1 MKRLACFAALSLALL
16 SSFAL
21 ADNLSDINIPYEKF
35 VLPNGLTVIVH
46 EDHKA
51 PIVAVNVWYH
61 VGSKDERPGRTG
73 FAHLFEHLMFNG
85 SENFNDEFFRPLEPA
100 GATKM
105 NGTTWFDRTNY
116 YENVPVSALDLALWL
131 ESDRMGH
138 LVGAIDQKKLDEQR
152 GVVQNEKRQGEN
164 QPYGHVDELITRST
178 YPVGHPYSWDTI
190 GSMEDLNAASLDD
203 VKEWFRT
210 YYGAANATLVLA
222 GDITPADAKA
232 KVEKFFG
239 DIPSGPTI
247 QRQQQWVA
255 KMAGEKRA
263 MLQDNVPLA
272 RIYKT
277 WNIPGST
284 TRDFTMLD
292 VASDILAS
300 GKNSRLYKRLVYK
313 DQIAQSVTAGV
324 GPFEIGSQFQ
334 VTVTVKPGG
343 DVHQVEKVLDEEMA
357 AFLNKGPTAAELE
370 RVKTA
375 AYASFVRGLE
385 RIDGSGGKSYLLA
398 ESQVFGGSPDFYKT
412 RLKWAQDATPKD
424 IQAAAKAWL
433 SDGVFV
439 LNVQPTPEYKVAAT
453 GADRSKLPAVGTPPE
468 LKLPPL
474 QRFTLSNGL
483 KVALAE
489 RHNAPVVDMT
499 LIIDAGY
506 AADSLAAP
514 GTARLALNMLD
525 EGTKKRSSLEIAERA
540 EMLGARLGAGSSLDT
555 SFISLNA
562 ITNKLPDSM
571 ELFSDVLLNAT
582 FPQADF
588 DRLKAQSLAAIQQE
602 KSQPQGIAMRLFPS
616 LVYGKGHAYSN
627 PFSGSGDTDTVSK
640 LTRADLQTFVN
651 RWVRPDNA
659 TLLIVGDA
667 TPDSMKPLLEKYLAA
682 WKAPSEAMPKKNLAT
697 VTAQAKPRVFLVN
710 RTGAEQSLIL
720 AGYAG
725 PPRSDPD
732 YVSIETLN
740 TVLGGGFVSRL
751 NMNLREDKHW
761 AYGAG
766 SGLSAAEGQGP
777 FIVRAPVQTDKTS
790 ESVQEIVK
798 ELQGIRGPKPPSTEE
813 IKFAIDSLTLQL
825 PGSNETSGEV
835 AGSYA
840 DIITYGL
847 KDSYWNDFVGEV
859 KAMTPAKLTSAAQK
873 LVRPD
878 ALTWVIV
885 GDLSKIEAGIRKLN
899 LGDVK
904 VLDADG
910 NVVR

>member
-1 MKRLACFAALSLALL
+1 M
-16 SSFAL
+16 
-21 ADNLSDINIPYEKF
+21 
-35 VLPNGLTVIVH
+35 V
-46 EDHKA
+46 
-51 PIVAVNVWYH
+51 
-61 VGSKDERPGRTG
+61 
-73 FAHLFEHLMFNG
+73 
-85 SENFNDEFFRPLEPA
+85 
-100 GATKM
+100 
-105 NGTTWFDRTNY
+105 
-116 YENVPVSALDLALWL
+116 
-131 ESDRMGH
+131 
-138 LVGAIDQKKLDEQR
+138 
-152 GVVQNEKRQGEN
+152 
-164 QPYGHVDELITRST
+164 
-178 YPVGHPYSWDTI
+178 
-190 GSMEDLNAASLDD
+190 
-203 VKEWFRT
+203 
-210 YYGAANATLVLA
+210 
-222 GDITPADAKA
+222 
-232 KVEKFFG
+232 
-239 DIPSGPTI
+239 
-247 QRQQQWVA
+247 
-255 KMAGEKRA
+255 GEKRA
-263 MLQDNVPLA
+263 MIQDHVPLA

-284 TRDFTMLD
+284 TRDFTLLD
-292 VASDILAS
+292 VASDILGS

-313 DQIAQSVTAGV
+313 DQIAQSISVGV

-334 VTVTVKPGG
+334 ITVTVKPGG
-343 DVHQVEKVLDEEMA
+343 DVHKVEQVLDEEMA
-357 AFLNKGPTAAELE
+357 EFLNKGPTAAELE

-375 AYASFVRGLE
+375 AYAGFVRGLE
-385 RIDGSGGKSYLLA
+385 RIDGSGGKSYYLA

-412 RLKWAQDATPKD
+412 RLRWAQESTPKD
-424 IQAAAKAWL
+424 IQAAAKQWL

-439 LNVQPTPEYKVAAT
+439 LNVEPTPEYKVAST
-453 GADRSKLPAVGTPPE
+453 GADRSKLPAVSTPPE

-474 QRFTLSNGL
+474 ERFTLSNGL
-483 KVALAE
+483 KVALAQ
-489 RHNAPVVDMT
+489 RHTAPVVDLT

-506 AADSLAAP
+506 AADSLAVP
-514 GTARLALNMLD
+514 GTAKLALNMLD
-525 EGTKKRSSLEIAERA
+525 EGTKTRDSLQIAERA

-582 FPQADF
+582 FPQKDL
-588 DRLKAQSLAAIQQE
+588 DRLKAQSLASIQQE

-627 PFSGSGDTDTVSK
+627 PFSGSGDTSSVTA
-640 LTRADLQTFVN
+640 LTRHDLEAFRT
-651 RWVRPDNA
+651 RWIRPDNA

-667 TPDSMKPLLEKYLAA
+667 TPDSIKPLLEKYLSA
-682 WKAPSEAMPKKNLAT
+682 WKAPANPLEKKNLAT
-697 VTAQAKPRVFLVN
+697 VSAQPKPRVFLVN

-790 ESVQEIVK
+790 ESVQEIQK
-798 ELQGIRGPKPPSTEE
+798 ELTGIRGPKPPSSDE

-840 DIITYGL
+840 DIITYHL

-859 KAMTPAKLTSAAQK
+859 QSMTPAKLTSAAQK
-873 LVRPD
+873 LVHPD

-885 GDLSKIEAGIRKLN
+885 GDLAKIEAGIRKLN
-899 LGDVK
+899 LGEVK